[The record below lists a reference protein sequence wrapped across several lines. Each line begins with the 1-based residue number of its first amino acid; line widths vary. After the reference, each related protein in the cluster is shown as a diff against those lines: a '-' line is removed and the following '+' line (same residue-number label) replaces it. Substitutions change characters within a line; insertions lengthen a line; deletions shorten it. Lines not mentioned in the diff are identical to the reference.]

1 MNSNYLEKW
10 KKFDKILE
18 EHSFETKFV
27 IDDWKHWYY
36 SDNFDGRIVYDIERD
51 EMTIFDKNN
60 NVMIEL
66 FESKLNELNILTSMI
81 SIGIEQM
88 TNETKQTKID
98 MAIKDTKLRLNHV
111 EQEIMLMIREKDTLK
126 NQLDSLEAIRD
137 SKNYE

>member
-18 EHSFETKFV
+18 EHSFEIGFT
-27 IDDWKHWYY
+27 IDDWEHWYY
-36 SDNFDGRIVYDIERD
+36 SDNFDGHIVYDIEID

-81 SIGIEQM
+81 SIMG
-88 TNETKQTKID
+88 
-98 MAIKDTKLRLNHV
+98 
-111 EQEIMLMIREKDTLK
+111 
-126 NQLDSLEAIRD
+126 
-137 SKNYE
+137 